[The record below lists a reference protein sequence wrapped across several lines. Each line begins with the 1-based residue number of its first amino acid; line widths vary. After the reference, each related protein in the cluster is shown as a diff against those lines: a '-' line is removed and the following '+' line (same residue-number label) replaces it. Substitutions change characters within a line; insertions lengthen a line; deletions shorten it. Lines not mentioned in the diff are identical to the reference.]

1 MNRMRVSVNGAVRDF
16 VGGSTVADTVRA
28 IGEPGPAVAVARNG
42 EVVPRGEWE
51 RTVLV
56 DGDQLEILAPT
67 AGG

>member
-1 MNRMRVSVNGAVRDF
+1 MRVTVNGAARDL
-16 VGGSTVADTVRA
+16 VEGSTVATAVRA
-28 IGEPGPAVAVARNG
+28 IGDPGPAVAVARNG

-56 DGDQLEILAPT
+56 DGDRLEILAPT